1 MPTSDREVF
10 DRFLIDP
17 DRSREEALLA
27 YASYAAE
34 KYDWIAHIEGRD
46 NQTPDDAEVARWISD
61 LSDARLR
68 AIQEQA
74 VAAFDVAAR
83 AYMEPVIEHETKEA
97 VDASILGAVQ
107 RATSFRATV
116 WPNLFIGIV
125 ASLAFSIL
133 VLLVAWV
140 ADRDLS
146 PVGLW
151 KHWQN
156 PPAATREGRGG

>member
-10 DRFLIDP
+10 ERFLSDP

-34 KYDWIAHIEGRD
+34 KYDWLAHAEARD
-46 NQTPDDAEVARWISD
+46 NRTPDDAEVTRWISD
-61 LSDARLR
+61 LSDARMR

-83 AYMEPVIEHETKEA
+83 AYMEPVIERETKEA
-97 VDASILGAVQ
+97 VDASILAAVQ
-107 RATSFRATV
+107 RATSFRATF

-125 ASLAFSIL
+125 ASIAFSVL
-133 VLLVAWV
+133 VLLIAWV

-146 PVGLW
+146 LVGLW
-151 KHWQN
+151 KHLQS
-156 PPAATREGRGG
+156 PPAATGQGSGG